1 MTSAKLQGK
10 RILVTGGSGFI
21 GSHLVTALI
30 ARGAEVSVISTDQNP
45 WRLSDIKN
53 HIEYRSLSV
62 NSDVLERAVRA
73 HKPDIVFH
81 LAALLPQRKP
91 TSEELQR
98 VIIHGTRS
106 LVRAL
111 ERVGRASHLVT
122 LGAADEYGMARA
134 PKEDSRAL
142 PRTSYG
148 IAKRAATV
156 YLRDRAARHSFNT
169 CVLRP
174 PIAYGPAQNFGMFV
188 PNCIRSCIA
197 SDPFTVWG
205 ADLARDFLFVADLV
219 DAMILAA
226 DLAAAKFS
234 VFNVGSGKT
243 TPLLHVA
250 HTIGRSLSAEDLIHT
265 SADRRSVHE
274 PLLRR
279 LDICKAQQV
288 LRWRP
293 GTSLDAGLE
302 ETIEWYRAHRA
313 LFPLLQRN

>member
-1 MTSAKLQGK
+1 MTSTRLRGK

-21 GSHLVTALI
+21 GSHLIKALM
-30 ARGAEVSVISTDQNP
+30 AQGAEVSVISTEQNP

-62 NSDVLERAVRA
+62 NSDVLERAVRT
-73 HKPDIVFH
+73 HKPDIVYH
-81 LAALLPQRKP
+81 LAALLPQGRP

-98 VIIHGTRS
+98 VIIDGTRS

-111 ERVGRASHLVT
+111 ERVGGASHLVT
-122 LGAADEYGMARA
+122 LGATDEYGMARV
-134 PKEDSRAL
+134 PKENSRAL

-148 IAKRAATV
+148 IAKHAATA
-156 YLRDRAARHSFNT
+156 YLRERAPRHSFNT

-174 PIAYGPAQNFGMFV
+174 PIAYGPGQNFGMFV
-188 PNCIRSCIA
+188 SNCIRSCII
-197 SDPFTVWG
+197 SEPFTVWG
-205 ADLARDFLFVADLV
+205 ENLSRDFLFVADLV

-226 DLAAAKFS
+226 DLSTKFS
-234 VFNVGSGKT
+234 VFNVGSGKA
-243 TPLLHVA
+243 TPLLQVA
-250 HTIGRSLSAEDLIHT
+250 HAIAGSLSAEDLIQT
-265 SADRRSVHE
+265 STTRRSTHE

-302 ETIEWYRAHRA
+302 ETVEWYRAHRA
-313 LFPLLQRN
+313 FFPLLQRV